1 MIRPSLSIATRCAM
15 VRALAMSWV
24 MVTAVIP
31 RSRTRLTIRLLIE
44 WARIGSSPVVGS
56 SKNRISGWP
65 AMARASATR
74 FCMPPESS
82 DGRRSSTSDEPDLFD
97 IFQRDAPHLRRM
109 DAAALAEREGDVA
122 PHRQRNE
129 QRAARK
135 QHAEPAAHP
144 LKLAPA
150 HAGHV
155 LAVHQYAAFIH
166 LHQAQDALQHHRL
179 DRKSTRLNSSH

>member
-65 AMARASATR
+65 QWRGQVDHHSPDHGHHRA
-74 FCMPPESS
+74 
-82 DGRRSSTSDEPDLFD
+82 GRR
-97 IFQRDAPHLRRM
+97 H
-109 DAAALAEREGDVA
+109 G
-122 PHRQRNE
+122 
-129 QRAARK
+129 
-135 QHAEPAAHP
+135 
-144 LKLAPA
+144 
-150 HAGHV
+150 G
-155 LAVHQYAAFIH
+155 AV
-166 LHQAQDALQHHRL
+166 
-179 DRKSTRLNSSH
+179 DRKSVVEGKSVSVRVDLGGRRIIKNKNSKHQRTNRKTH